1 MVGHSKV
8 PHHYNQMTVSY
19 SRYVV
24 SVRPSLFS
32 ESNNQGERLLRALCT
47 IHRIHNG
54 ALKTSDRGWIGMS
67 VLMALMQNCK
77 MASASSNSMAVV
89 LTENDIPGAALER
102 RKPAKLEEA
111 CPAKT
116 W

>member
-1 MVGHSKV
+1 
-8 PHHYNQMTVSY
+8 
-19 SRYVV
+19 
-24 SVRPSLFS
+24 
-32 ESNNQGERLLRALCT
+32 
-47 IHRIHNG
+47 
-54 ALKTSDRGWIGMS
+54 MS